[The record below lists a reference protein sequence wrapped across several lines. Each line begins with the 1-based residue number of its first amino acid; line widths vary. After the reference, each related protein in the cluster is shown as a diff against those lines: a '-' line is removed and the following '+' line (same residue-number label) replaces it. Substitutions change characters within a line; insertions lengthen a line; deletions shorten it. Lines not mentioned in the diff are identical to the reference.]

1 EAKLQDTIYK
11 QIIFLPDFD
20 DFERARSTILTIN
33 QDFPL
38 SLVTTFSEK
47 KQPLVSKICD
57 SLNLNGPSKTSVE
70 LLNNKYLMR
79 KKLENKNL
87 LETKFSLVNCRDDI
101 YRFIEYT
108 DFPVVLKPI
117 DGIGGEGITL
127 IENEQNLNEVEEDI
141 KNYIVEEFIQ
151 GKEFSIEAV
160 GFKGEHQIFTITE
173 KIKDSKMNEIGHIIP
188 YNQKFFCL
196 ERAQEYINTL
206 FSILAIDQGITHT
219 EIIVNEDGIYLV
231 ESHLRMGGNHIGE
244 MIEMTLGIN
253 MSDIY
258 AKSMIRGSLYRGKI
272 EWNGTY
278 AEVLSIF
285 PNESGVIEE
294 ILAPEKIENCNKI
307 FYLKSVGDFV
317 LNKGNSNR
325 ILSFIKESHSYNH
338 LKDSVKSDIEKF
350 RIKIDTKYV

>member
-1 EAKLQDTIYK
+1 
-11 QIIFLPDFD
+11 
-20 DFERARSTILTIN
+20 
-33 QDFPL
+33 
-38 SLVTTFSEK
+38 
-47 KQPLVSKICD
+47 
-57 SLNLNGPSKTSVE
+57 
-70 LLNNKYLMR
+70 
-79 KKLENKNL
+79 
-87 LETKFSLVNCRDDI
+87 
-101 YRFIEYT
+101 
-108 DFPVVLKPI
+108 
-117 DGIGGEGITL
+117 
-127 IENEQNLNEVEEDI
+127 
-141 KNYIVEEFIQ
+141 
-151 GKEFSIEAV
+151 
-160 GFKGEHQIFTITE
+160 
-173 KIKDSKMNEIGHIIP
+173 
-188 YNQKFFCL
+188 CL